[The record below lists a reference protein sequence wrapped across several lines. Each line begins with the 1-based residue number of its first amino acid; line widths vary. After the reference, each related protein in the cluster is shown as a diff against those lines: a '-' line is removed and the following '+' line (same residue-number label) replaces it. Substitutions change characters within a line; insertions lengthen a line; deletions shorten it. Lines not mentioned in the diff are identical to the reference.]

1 MKLEIKE
8 FSKLCTEELFDIY
21 KARVAVFVV
30 EQNCPYQEIDG
41 TDKRSLHIWL
51 KGEDR
56 ELLSYLRLFRKDEET
71 LQIGRVL
78 SVKRKCGY
86 AEKVMRAALE
96 KANEISLSD
105 GRTKEIY
112 LEAQTYAVPFYEK
125 FGFKTYGDEFLEDG
139 IPHICMRK
147 ILEN

>member
-8 FSKLCTEELFDIY
+8 FSKLSTQELFDIY

-30 EQNCPYQEIDG
+30 EQNCPYQEIDD

-51 KGEDR
+51 KGEDG

-86 AEKVMRAALE
+86 AEKVMCAALE
-96 KANEISLSD
+96 KANEILLSD

>member
-8 FSKLCTEELFDIY
+8 FSKLSAEELFCIY

-30 EQNCPYQEIDG
+30 EQNCPYQEIDD
-41 TDKRSLHIWL
+41 TDQRSLHIWL
-51 KGEDR
+51 KGEDG
-56 ELLSYLRLFRKDEET
+56 EFLSYLRLFRKDWET

-78 SVKRKCGY
+78 SMKRKCGY
-86 AEKVMRAALE
+86 AEKVMLAALK

-112 LEAQTYAVPFYEK
+112 LEAQTHAVPFYEK
-125 FGFKTYGDEFLEDG
+125 FGFKSYGDEFLEDG

-147 ILEN
+147 ITEN